1 MIKLVFRSM
10 VNQKLPFFLFIL
22 GLVLIFSTFP
32 VVIVSLKDAMVQI
45 EDDITK
51 HARGSYDILVR
62 PSGSRSVLEKELGIV
77 EENYLSAGNG
87 GISINEWKQI
97 QQISDIE
104 VAAPVASLGYFT
116 GESRTFSTW
125 MPNQSVRVRSEL
137 FTSDGIHTY
146 PIDPE
151 LDSVGIML
159 EQDSEPN
166 IIPEFDFL
174 SKNNAEFMQWGPPA
188 FWLPLTFHI
197 MTGIDPD
204 EEEKLTGIAFDK
216 IKDNQNYDKSTFAFA
231 KGAPVIPVMKLSD
244 PKVPIETVITW
255 EEINIEKEQTAAWK
269 KELGVD
275 KDGLLIFGDRKKYD
289 DLFEQLLQYP
299 TQNKD
304 KYKIDFKE
312 VLKPFEYHS
321 FMVEKD
327 LSIKENQNMYMGHL
341 GSTSKFYSAQ
351 PINYIIDKKN
361 SILSV
366 KQIGNFHGVPTYRS
380 IEEKGGT
387 FNELNQL
394 PFVLNPN
401 GEYTVKETEK
411 TLSASPLGIYQLA
424 PIILIRDEN
433 GTDLNK
439 PIELYSTIFPGSFV
453 PSPAHGVINITD
465 SEIIK
470 GNKPIDAIRIRVAGI
485 SEYNNETQE
494 KIEYIA
500 KQLLEMGYVVDI
512 VAGASYQNTEVLVEG
527 LGTVIQPWTTLGAA
541 ATIVNGWS
549 GTTILLSFFFVLT
562 AIIYIWNRLY
572 FYRQRK
578 TDEIKLLLNFGWEV
592 RKVKKILRIELVLIV
607 VFSWGLSL
615 LSLFFLHMYSSNSN
629 LGSLI
634 LWNTLFASIFLIF
647 MIGTTESSWK
657 KLLTTRQFLNTKAKK
672 VKQTI
677 NPSSSLFL
685 AIRSIKFYKKFIF
698 STFIQVITV
707 SALTVFVFLAL
718 QSTVELTNTTMLG
731 EYVNFQVNSF
741 HLFIL
746 GSACVIGII
755 TLIEA
760 LSSLFILRKNEISI
774 FRSIGW
780 QRRQI
785 FKYWFREIAL
795 WTSVT
800 VIIGHIIGFL
810 VYLNYYS
817 FVMQSFQ
824 TVFASLVIIFL
835 VILMISSLILQLFLN
850 QNQSQ
855 TLIKLR
861 SNRRNKVNH
870 HNSA

>member
-10 VNQKLPFFLFIL
+10 FNQKLPFFLFLL

-62 PSGSRSVLEKELGIV
+62 PDGSRSVLEKELGIV
-77 EENYLSAGNG
+77 EENYLSSGNG
-87 GISINEWKQI
+87 GITINEWKKI
-97 QQISDIE
+97 QQISGIE

-125 MPNQSVRVRSEL
+125 MPTQSVRVRSEL
-137 FTSDGIHTY
+137 FTTDGIHTY

-151 LDSVGIML
+151 LDSVGFML

-166 IIPEFDFL
+166 IIPEYDFL
-174 SKNNAEFMQWGPPA
+174 SKNNAEFMQWDPPA

-197 MTGIDPD
+197 MTGIDPE
-204 EEEKLTGIAFDK
+204 EEEKLTGIAFDE

-255 EEINIEKEQTAAWK
+255 EELNIEKEQTAAWK
-269 KELGVD
+269 QELGVD
-275 KDGLLIFGDRKKYD
+275 KDGLLMFGDRKKYD
-289 DLFEQLLQYP
+289 DLFERLLQYP
-299 TQNKD
+299 ALSKD

-312 VLKPFEYHS
+312 VIKPFEYHS

-327 LSIKENQNMYMGHL
+327 LSIKENENMYMGHL

-351 PINYIIDKKN
+351 PVNYIIDKKN
-361 SILSV
+361 SALSV
-366 KQIGNFHGVPTYRS
+366 KQVGNFHGVPTYRS

-424 PIILIRDEN
+424 PIMLIRDEN
-433 GTDLNK
+433 GNDLEK

-470 GNKPIDAIRIRVAGI
+470 GDKPIDAIRVRVASI
-485 SEYNNETQE
+485 SDYNEE
-494 KIEYIA
+494 AIENIEFIA
-500 KQLLEMGYVVDI
+500 KQLLEMGYEVDI

-549 GTTILLSFFFVLT
+549 GTTILLSLFFVLT

-572 FYRQRK
+572 FFRQRK
-578 TDEIKLLLNFGWEV
+578 TDEIRLLLNFGWEV
-592 RKVKKILRIELVLIV
+592 RKVKRLLRIELVLIV
-607 VFSWGLSL
+607 LFSWGLSL
-615 LSLFFLHMYSSNSN
+615 LSLFFLHKYTSNSN
-629 LGSLI
+629 LGSLL
-634 LWNTLFASIFLIF
+634 LWNILFANIFLIF
-647 MIGTTESSWK
+647 MIGTTELSWR
-657 KLLTTRQFLNTKAKK
+657 KLLTIKQFQNTKIKQ
-672 VKQTI
+672 VKQAI

-685 AIRSIKFYKKFIF
+685 AIKSIQFYRKFIF
-698 STFIQVITV
+698 STFIQVIIV

-718 QSTVELTNTTMLG
+718 HSTVELTNTTMLG
-731 EYVNFQVNSF
+731 EYVNFQINSF

-746 GSACVIGII
+746 GSSCVIGII

-780 QRRQI
+780 KHRKI
-785 FKYWFREIAL
+785 FTYWFREIAV
-795 WTSVT
+795 WTSIT
-800 VIIGHIIGFL
+800 VIIGHIIGFI
-810 VYLNYYS
+810 VYLNYYP
-817 FVMQSFQ
+817 FVMQSLQ
-824 TVFASLVIIFL
+824 TIFVSLVIIFL
-835 VILMISSLILQLFLN
+835 VILMISSAVLQLFLN
-850 QNQSQ
+850 SNKIL
-855 TLIKLR
+855 TFLKGKT
-861 SNRRNKVNH
+861 NRRNKVKH
-870 HNSA
+870 HNAA